1 MKGIQDTTSSTLRQL
16 LGNGLRYAIPR
27 FQRDYSWTAEQWDDL
42 WRDMEAVRAGE
53 DPAHY
58 LGYLVLQTEDDKTY
72 KVIDGQ
78 QRLTTLSIF
87 VLACIKRL
95 KDLVDQDIDPDR
107 NRQRMETFRSS
118 YIGYLDPVT
127 LVPRNKLRLNRN
139 NEDFYRQYIVP
150 LLDFPRRGLNSSE
163 KLMRNGFEWFHRCL
177 TQTFATGEGIAEF
190 LDNIVDKLFFTVITV
205 DDELNAFR
213 VFETLNARGVQL
225 SSADLLKNYLFSIV
239 DAQGSHASEIT
250 EIENLW
256 SQIIGKLGDRLFPQ
270 FLRTYWNSYNRTV
283 RKNELFKAIRVS
295 ITTKAEA
302 FALVR
307 NLLMSADT
315 YAALRNPEDELWAD
329 RPGVPAYLREL
340 KLFQVSQPIA
350 LLLAAYETLPPPQ
363 FERVL
368 KSAVVV
374 SFRYNIIGGLNP
386 NDQEKSYNNIALQLR
401 EGQGFTPA
409 ALSSVYPSDTN
420 FEAAFANVEFGRTP
434 KAHKLVRY
442 IFEKLDRQLYNSQVD
457 GFSVALTVEHILPES
472 PDAGAWDDIPD
483 DTLERCVYRLGNLT
497 LLESRLNR
505 DAGSRSYE
513 DKKALLSASDVASTR
528 AIVERYADWNEANIT
543 ARQRALARVA
553 KGVWQLPA

>member
-16 LGNGLRYAIPR
+16 LGNGLRYVIPR

-42 WRDMEAVRAGE
+42 WRDMEAVRTGE

-58 LGYLVLQTEDDKTY
+58 LGYLVLQTQDDKEY

-87 VLACIKRL
+87 ILACIKRL
-95 KDLVDQDIDPDR
+95 SDMVDQDIDPEQ
-107 NRQRMETFRSS
+107 NTQRIATFRSS

-139 NEDFYRQYIVP
+139 NDDFYRQYIVP
-150 LLDFPRRGLNSSE
+150 LISFPRRGINTSE
-163 KLMRNGFEWFHRCL
+163 KLMRNSFEWFHSRL
-177 TQTFATGEGIAEF
+177 TTTFATGESIAEF
-190 LDNIVDKLFFTVITV
+190 LDDIVDKLFFTVITV

-250 EIENLW
+250 EIESLW
-256 SQIIGKLGDRLFPQ
+256 SQIIGKLGSRLFPQ
-270 FLRTYWNSYNRTV
+270 FLRTYWNSRNRTV
-283 RKNELFKAIRVS
+283 RKNELFKAIRMS

-307 NLLMSADT
+307 NLLSSADT
-315 YAALRNPEDELWAD
+315 YSALRNPDDELWTSMQN
-329 RPGVPAYLREL
+329 VPPYLREL

-350 LLLAAYETLPPPQ
+350 LLLAAYETLSLHQ

-368 KSAVVV
+368 KSTVVV

-401 EGQGFTPA
+401 DGNGFAPS
-409 ALSSVYPSDTN
+409 ALSLVYPSDSS

-434 KAHKLVRY
+434 KAHKLIRY
-442 IFEKLDRQLYNSQVD
+442 IFEKLDRQIHTSQID
-457 GFSVALTVEHILPES
+457 GFSSSLTVEHILPEN
-472 PDAGAWDDIPD
+472 PDDGAWDDIPD

-505 DAGSRSYE
+505 DAASRSYE
-513 DKKALLSASDVASTR
+513 DKKRIFSTSDVASTK
-528 AIVERYADWNEANIT
+528 AIVDRYDKWNEANIT
-543 ARQRALARVA
+543 ARQRAIARVA
-553 KGVWQLPA
+553 KGVWQLPM